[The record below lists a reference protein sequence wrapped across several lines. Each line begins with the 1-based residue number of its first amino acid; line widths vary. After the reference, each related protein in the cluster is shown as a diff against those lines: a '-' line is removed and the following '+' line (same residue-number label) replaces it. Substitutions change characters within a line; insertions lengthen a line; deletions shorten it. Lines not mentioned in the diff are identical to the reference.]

1 MKHKELQKTK
11 KQILKT
17 ALTVVIALTSVT
29 TFSQENKQ
37 AANARKELREAKI
50 DSAEDFNR
58 FKKQAEAT
66 IEENKKKIKEL
77 KLKKSDAH
85 KNEKE
90 IYNKKVKV
98 LEEKNRNLKNKIN
111 GSSKAETATWSSF
124 KREFNHDMEELG
136 RAIRDIANDN
146 TK

>member
-1 MKHKELQKTK
+1 MK
-11 KQILKT
+11 KQIIKIVFTSTITLASIT
-17 ALTVVIALTSVT
+17 AFA
-29 TFSQENKQ
+29 QENKQ

-77 KLKKSDAH
+77 KSKKSDAN
-85 KNEKE
+85 KDEKE
-90 IYNKKVKV
+90 NYNKKVKV
-98 LEEKNRNLKNKIN
+98 LEEKNKNLKNKIN
-111 GSSKAETATWSSF
+111 GSSKTETETWTSF

-136 RAIRDIANDN
+136 RAIRDIAKDN